1 LPKQLKKQIVVLK
14 LSGSLFFSNEFD
26 RIVNVILSS
35 SERNPNLRIAVVAG
49 GGPNAREYI
58 AVAKRFGVDQA
69 TLDEIGIA
77 VSRLNAL
84 VLASALGEIS
94 IPYVPKTLREVAESL
109 DAYREKRLVVLGG
122 LHPGQSTNAVGAL
135 VAEKLKADRFV
146 NATDVEG
153 VFTQDP
159 RKYPGAKKLCKV
171 SPKQLSEILG
181 NESMAPGG
189 YDLMDPVALKL
200 IERSKIKTWIIK
212 CDEKRIGEAL
222 SGSKIEGTE
231 IVF

>member
-1 LPKQLKKQIVVLK
+1 M
-14 LSGSLFFSNEFD
+14 FFSNEFD
-26 RIVNVILSS
+26 RVVRAIRSTAEKDPALRVAVI
-35 SERNPNLRIAVVAG
+35 AG
-49 GGPNAREYI
+49 GGSKAREYI
-58 AVAKRFGVDQA
+58 AVAQRFGVDQA
-69 TLDEIGIA
+69 TLDEIGIS

-84 VLASALGEIS
+84 VLASALDEIS
-94 IPYVPKTLREVAESL
+94 VPFVPKSLREVAESL
-109 DAYREKRLVVLGG
+109 AAHHERRVVVLGG

-153 VFTQDP
+153 VFTKDP
-159 RKYPGAKKLCKV
+159 RKYPDAKKLSKV
-171 SPKQLSEILG
+171 TPKELSEILG
-181 NESMAPGG
+181 NESMMAGG

-212 CDEKRIGEAL
+212 CDEKRIKEAL
-222 SGSKIEGTE
+222 SGSRIEGTE